1 MDQYAILAALA
12 LGNQATM
19 FSADNFRR
27 VGNTVILSPT
37 AAMGTALRPDTFY
50 GLGYFEPDAQIAP
63 ETDVTR
69 NEITVQNP
77 QGGQPIV
84 LMEDVSEVSAVYT
97 VEAVTP
103 DMAVQALHLG
113 SVPTALTDAA
123 VDGSTISP
131 FDVGMS
137 VEARMMVIR
146 ILEANASGQR
156 YELLWHPRVAVQND
170 GFGEYEGRTT
180 RQFRIPVR
188 TWLGSFTQSGELAQF
203 NGRKSGMGAIFSGPI
218 DELAALVDILKGE
231 ALPQGVVYPAAGA

>member
-1 MDQYAILAALA
+1 MDQYALIAALA
-12 LGNQATM
+12 LGNQDTM
-19 FSADNFRR
+19 FSRDNFRR

-37 AAMGTALRPDTFY
+37 SAMGDLLTPDTFY

-63 ETDVTR
+63 ETDVQR
-69 NEITVQNP
+69 SEITVQNP
-77 QGGQPIV
+77 QGGPPVV
-84 LMEDVSEVSAVYT
+84 LMEDVSEVSAIYT
-97 VEAVTP
+97 IEAVTP
-103 DMAVQALHLG
+103 DATVQALHLG
-113 SVPTALTDAA
+113 AVPTPLTDAT

-131 FDVGMS
+131 FEVGMS

-146 ILEANASGQR
+146 ILEATQAGQR

-188 TWLGSFTQSGELAQF
+188 TWLGDFTAAGKLATF

-218 DELAALVDILKGE
+218 DELAALVEILKGE
-231 ALPQGVVYPAAGA
+231 ALPQGVVYPAA